1 MTKYPSR
8 NKLVHLFDIR
18 AGDSLQHSR
27 GGRVVSRATG
37 WYSLRFGHSYSS
49 HRQGGRHLDCT
60 TSRLTPQRHRD
71 YCLLIYRIN
80 NYTFAICKTTN
91 AALYLV
97 TCEMPL
103 VAMDTGILI
112 WWGVWC
118 TSVACWL
125 PAEEPRPDW
134 VETTRTWGR
143 EPAARWLTIRAACWD
158 VTGCEAGGPAWLLGR
173 MAPSWGSEGGDTRRT
188 LGEQDGAEAND

>member
-1 MTKYPSR
+1 MTKHPGR

-71 YCLLIYRIN
+71 YCLLTYRIN
-80 NYTFAICKTTN
+80 NYTFAICNMQNNKCSALSGYLWN
-91 AALYLV
+91 ALGCHGHRHPDLV
-97 TCEMPL
+97 RCLMYQC
-103 VAMDTGILI
+103 G
-112 WWGVWC
+112 
-118 TSVACWL
+118 
-125 PAEEPRPDW
+125 
-134 VETTRTWGR
+134 
-143 EPAARWLTIRAACWD
+143 
-158 VTGCEAGGPAWLLGR
+158 LL
-173 MAPSWGSEGGDTRRT
+173 ASCRRT
-188 LGEQDGAEAND
+188 QTWLSRNHPHLREGACRQVTHYPSRMLGCDRLWSWWTSLTAG